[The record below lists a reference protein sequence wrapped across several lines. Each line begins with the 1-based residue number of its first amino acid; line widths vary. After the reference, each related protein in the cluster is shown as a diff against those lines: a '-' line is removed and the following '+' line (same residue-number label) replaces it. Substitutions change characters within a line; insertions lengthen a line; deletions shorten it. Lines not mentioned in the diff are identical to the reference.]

1 MAEQVENL
9 NFEELKKSA
18 EPMTSKGNG
27 LILDDDDD
35 VVVDN
40 ASDESNPEPE
50 YHGPGIIVEKPKEVG
65 VPGVP
70 VGPMADKERAENTSK
85 KFGEM
90 DDMIAQA
97 KAANEAGPE
106 AVRKFRDQI
115 GWKPYE
121 SDSIPEADRKK
132 LVDEVT
138 VLIDKLGAGTIEFTP
153 EERARMQK
161 SKKIRLVEVEN
172 KELQGVKIARKF
184 NREDDKTFLQKTF
197 NRALASTIA
206 LGSYYTA
213 KMKNV
218 SAEESMKIMQRPGE
232 DSARTALEKWS
243 VLYSKLTDVSC
254 GEFKNFDD
262 FISHTAYL
270 DYNNFIY
277 AILCSSY
284 PETDSISFTCNQEGC
299 GKRFRV
305 EYSNKDIIR
314 RERISPE
321 QKNLMQEIL
330 DNTIN
335 PEDARKYMEENS
347 ALSYKHRFALDD
359 KSGFLVDIYIPSAKD
374 QIEKILPYMNREMEG
389 TTAMLAHNI
398 CTILMPAG
406 EEEDEGY
413 IEVDSYPDIVEV
425 LGQMNEYQWAVI
437 TAKINEMLSMYTIEY
452 GLDHIVCPHC
462 HHDYGEMPLNL
473 DQLLFQRVQRRMRTE
488 IV

>member
-1 MAEQVENL
+1 MANEEKID
-9 NFEELKKSA
+9 FEELKKSA
-18 EPMTSKGNG
+18 EPVASTKG
-27 LILDDDDD
+27 LILDDDEDI
-35 VVVDN
+35 V
-40 ASDESNPEPE
+40 SDPVAEEAKKAAE
-50 YHGPGIIVEKPKEVG
+50 YDGPGIIIEKPKEG
-65 VPGVP
+65 MDGIP
-70 VGPMADKERAENTSK
+70 VGPMADKERIQNTTK
-85 KFGEM
+85 KLSEM

-97 KAANEAGPE
+97 KAAGEAGPE
-106 AVRKFRDQI
+106 ALRKFRDEI
-115 GWKPYE
+115 GYKPY
-121 SDSIPEADRKK
+121 DSANVPEADRRK

-138 VLIDKLGAGTIEFTP
+138 ILIDKLGAGNCEFTP
-153 EERARMQK
+153 EERARIQK
-161 SKKIRLVEVEN
+161 SKKIKLVEVEN

-184 NREDDKTFLQKTF
+184 NRDEDRTFLQKTF
-197 NRALASTIA
+197 NRSLASTIA
-206 LGSYYTA
+206 LASNYTA

-243 VLYSKLTDVSC
+243 VLYSKLAEVSC
-254 GEFKNFDD
+254 GDFQNFDD
-262 FISHTAYL
+262 FISHTAYV

-305 EYSNKDIIR
+305 EYTNKEIIR
-314 RERISPE
+314 RDRISPE
-321 QKNLMQEIL
+321 QKELMQEI
-330 DNTIN
+330 IN
-335 PEDARKYMEENS
+335 HSASADDARAFMEENS
-347 ALSYKHRFALDD
+347 AITYKHRFALDD
-359 KSGFLVDIYIPSAKD
+359 KSGFIVDIYIPSAKD
-374 QIEKILPYMNREMEG
+374 QIEKILPFMSAEMQG

-398 CTILMPAG
+398 CTILMPA
-406 EEEDEGY
+406 EDDEGY
-413 IEVDSYPDIVEV
+413 IQVDSYPDIVDV

-437 TAKINEMLSMYTIEY
+437 TAKINDMLSLYTIEY